1 MENKNKSGIFKKIIP
16 AVIFGVVYAALILFG
31 WGLDDIGG
39 FFSHPARTILFGVT
53 ISVNTLTM
61 LFKDK
66 FGVEFNKK
74 GEKKDTKEIITGV
87 VLPTLM
93 MRLAAFPQKPNIIRL
108 FIQNRVFLGDIIYIP
123 NNHTLVRA
131 T

>member
-1 MENKNKSGIFKKIIP
+1 MFKKVMPSI
-16 AVIFGVVYAALILFG
+16 IFGVVYAVLILF
-31 WGLDDIGG
+31 W
-39 FFSHPARTILFGVT
+39 VT
-53 ISVNTLTM
+53 ITVNTLTM

-74 GEKKDTKEIITGV
+74 GEKKDTKEKITGV

>member
-16 AVIFGVVYAALILFG
+16 AVIFGVVYALLILFG

-39 FFSHPARTILFGVT
+39 FFSHPARLILFVVT

-74 GEKKDTKEIITGV
+74 GEKKDTKEKITGV

-108 FIQNRVFLGDIIYIP
+108 FIRNRVFLGDIIYIP

>member
-1 MENKNKSGIFKKIIP
+1 MFRKVMP
-16 AVIFGVVYAALILFG
+16 AIIFGVVYAALILLG
-31 WGLDDIGG
+31 WWFKNIVG
-39 FFSHPARTILFGVT
+39 FFSHPARIILFGVT
-53 ISVNTLTM
+53 ISMNTRTM

-74 GEKKDTKEIITGV
+74 GEKKDTKEKITGV

>member
-1 MENKNKSGIFKKIIP
+1 MFKKVMPSI
-16 AVIFGVVYAALILFG
+16 IFGVVYAVLILF
-31 WGLDDIGG
+31 W
-39 FFSHPARTILFGVT
+39 VT
-53 ISVNTLTM
+53 ITVNTLTM

-74 GEKKDTKEIITGV
+74 GEKKDTKEKITGV

-123 NNHTLVRA
+123 NNHTLVR
-131 T
+131 TT

>member
-31 WGLDDIGG
+31 WGLDDVGG

-74 GEKKDTKEIITGV
+74 GEKKDTKEKITGV

>member
-1 MENKNKSGIFKKIIP
+1 MFRKVIP
-16 AVIFGVVYAALILFG
+16 AIIFGVVYAALILLG
-31 WGLDDIGG
+31 WGFKDIVG
-39 FFSHPARTILFGVT
+39 FFSHPARIILFGVT
-53 ISVNTLTM
+53 ISMNTRTM
-61 LFKDK
+61 LFKDT
-66 FGVEFNKK
+66 FGIEFNKK
-74 GEKKDTKEIITGV
+74 GEKEDPKEKITGV

-108 FIQNRVFLGDIIYIP
+108 FIQNRILLGNIIYIP